1 MIRPRAETL
10 ATLIVV
16 GTGAFWGFYW
26 LPVRELDTAGLAGA
40 WGTAAIAASA
50 VVLLAP
56 FALVSLRR
64 SSRPDL
70 VTLGFIA
77 LGGLAFLLYSVSFV
91 YGRVAIV
98 ILLFFLTP
106 VWSTLIGRFVLGWRT
121 PGLRLLAIAVGIAGL
136 CLMLGAEGTWPVPRS
151 LGEWLALVSGLLWS
165 VATTGMRA
173 RPKIPTGL
181 ASFVFALGA
190 MLAALFLAPLLAPLP
205 TQIPASEAIVAL
217 GWAVVAGGLWWG
229 ASLTALMWAA
239 PQIDPAR
246 TGILLMA
253 EVLVGAAS
261 AAMLA
266 GEFLGPMELAGGALV
281 LTAGVLEV
289 WPVKHQSTG
298 PSHQD
303 TR

>member
-26 LPVRELDTAGLAGA
+26 LPVRELDSAGLAGA

-50 VVLLAP
+50 VILLAP

-64 SSRPDL
+64 SGMPDL
-70 VTLGFIA
+70 VTLAFIA
-77 LGGLAFLLYSVSFV
+77 LGGVAFLLYSVSFV

-173 RPKIPTGL
+173 RTRITTGL

-190 MLAALFLAPLLAPLP
+190 VVAALFLAPLLAPFP
-205 TQIPASEAIVAL
+205 HEIPVYQVMVAL
-217 GWAVVAGGLWWG
+217 GWALVAGGLWWG
-229 ASLTALMWAA
+229 ASLTVLMWAA

-261 AAMLA
+261 AALLA
-266 GEFLGPMELAGGALV
+266 AEFLGPLELAGGALV
-281 LTAGVLEV
+281 LAAGILEV

-298 PSHQD
+298 P
-303 TR
+303 